1 MRVALERLEA
11 AVDQPVYSGDD
22 ITGLGKNVMTRKSL
36 EHAVET
42 YRFFINRYAL
52 GHLKQRLEILGM
64 AANSPRATDCLKEHT
79 DDPDWTL
86 AQQILNGRTDIPGML
101 EDLRTSERAMAGS
114 IAESKT
120 RDDRRADRILDGSAP
135 ATTPVDDDTLVRLSR
150 DAFDRMSQE
159 IDSLLE

>member
-1 MRVALERLEA
+1 
-11 AVDQPVYSGDD
+11 
-22 ITGLGKNVMTRKSL
+22 MTRTSL

-52 GHLKQRLEILGM
+52 GCLKQRLDILGVT
-64 AANSPRATDCLKEHT
+64 ANSPRATDCLKEHT

-101 EDLRTSERAMAGS
+101 EDLRASERAMAGS
-114 IAESKT
+114 IEESKT
-120 RDDRRADRILDGSAP
+120 RDDRRANRILDGSAP